1 MKIEF
6 DENDLSYIEKINEDL
21 KASEQIPLFIGT
33 VGKRYFIEFTCED
46 IAKANAFAMMFM
58 NPNTEKVQELKEKL
72 GITVNCISYCSGDS
86 KLEEFKRYLEKML
99 HELEQMQQKV

>member
-6 DENDLSYIEKINEDL
+6 DENDLNYIEKINEDL
-21 KASEQIPLFIGT
+21 KAGEQIPLFIGT
-33 VGKRYFIEFTCED
+33 KGKRYYIEFTCED

-58 NPNTEKVQELKEKL
+58 NPNAEKVQELKEKL

-86 KLEEFKRYLEKML
+86 KRGELKHYLQRML
-99 HELEQMQQKV
+99 QELEQI

>member
-6 DENDLSYIEKINEDL
+6 DQKDLDYIDTINKALENGENIPMFIPEK
-21 KASEQIPLFIGT
+21 G
-33 VGKRYFIEFTCED
+33 RYFIEFTCED

-58 NPNTEKVQELKEKL
+58 SPNTEKVQELKEKL

-86 KLEEFKRYLEKML
+86 KREELKRYLQGML
-99 HELEQMQQKV
+99 RDLEQM

>member
-6 DENDLSYIEKINEDL
+6 DEKDLDYIDTINKSLESGENIPIFIPEK
-21 KASEQIPLFIGT
+21 G
-33 VGKRYFIEFTCED
+33 RYFIEFTCED

-58 NPNTEKVQELKEKL
+58 NQNVEKVKELKEKL

-86 KLEEFKRYLEKML
+86 KREELKRYLEKML
-99 HELEQMQQKV
+99 RGLEQM

>member
-6 DENDLSYIEKINEDL
+6 DESDLSYIEKINEDL
-21 KASEQIPLFIGT
+21 KAGEQIPLFIGT
-33 VGKRYFIEFTCED
+33 VGNRYFIEFTCED

-58 NPNTEKVQELKEKL
+58 NPNAEKVQELKDKL

-86 KLEEFKRYLEKML
+86 KREELKRYLQGML
-99 HELEQMQQKV
+99 RDLEQM

>member
-21 KASEQIPLFIGT
+21 KTGEQIPLFVGT
-33 VGKRYFIEFTCED
+33 VGKRYFLEFTCED

-58 NPNTEKVQELKEKL
+58 NPNAEKLKELKEKL
-72 GITVNCISYCSGDS
+72 GITVNCISYYSGDT
-86 KLEEFKRYLEKML
+86 KREELKHYLQRML
-99 HELEQMQQKV
+99 QELEQM

>member
-6 DENDLSYIEKINEDL
+6 DENDLNYIEKINEDL
-21 KASEQIPLFIGT
+21 KAGEKIPLFVGT

-58 NPNTEKVQELKEKL
+58 NPNIEKVKELKDKL
-72 GITVNCISYCSGDS
+72 GITVNCINYCSSDS
-86 KLEEFKRYLEKML
+86 KREELKRYLEKIL
-99 HELEQMQQKV
+99 YELEQM

>member
-6 DENDLSYIEKINEDL
+6 DENDLSYIEKINEGL
-21 KASEQIPLFIGT
+21 KAGEQIPLFIGEK
-33 VGKRYFIEFTCED
+33 GKRYYIEFICED

-58 NPNTEKVQELKEKL
+58 NPNNEKILELRDKL

-86 KLEEFKRYLEKML
+86 KREELKNYLQRML
-99 HELEQMQQKV
+99 QELEQM